1 MGIRWWSPTQLLAHR
16 FEACVWQSGRD
27 AQFSSI
33 YGRMYPWSTLNAL
46 YTTSSILHTTVRPSR
61 RSPSPSLP
69 LRHTST
75 PNTQHLHT
83 FAPSHLR
90 SFTPSLL
97 LILFVAVDL
106 LQRCR
111 CRCPLPVRIPPYP
124 HHASDLALAEARRS
138 SRALPNASR
147 LPAPDSSPI
156 QGTRVARTGC
166 SLRTDGQSFDVV
178 LLRRRLCE

>member
-1 MGIRWWSPTQLLAHR
+1 MAERTGCPILLNLWSYVPVEHSQCLIYHIFHPSHHR
-16 FEACVWQSGRD
+16 PVLTAFPFPFA
-27 AQFSSI
+27 
-33 YGRMYPWSTLNAL
+33 
-46 YTTSSILHTTVRPSR
+46 
-61 RSPSPSLP
+61 SPSSHLD
-69 LRHTST
+69 
-75 PNTQHLHT
+75 TQHPT
-83 FAPSHLR
+83 SSHLR
-90 SFTPSLL
+90 TFTPSLL

-111 CRCPLPVRIPPYP
+111 CRCRRRCRRPLPVRIPPYP

>member
-1 MGIRWWSPTQLLAHR
+1 MAERTGCPILLNLWSYVPVEHSQCL
-16 FEACVWQSGRD
+16 
-27 AQFSSI
+27 I
-33 YGRMYPWSTLNAL
+33 YHIFHPSHHSPAL
-46 YTTSSILHTTVRPSR
+46 TAFPF
-61 RSPSPSLP
+61 PFPSLP

-83 FAPSHLR
+83 FAPSHLH

-97 LILFVAVDL
+97 LILFVPVDL
-106 LQRCR
+106 LQRWRWRWRWRCR
-111 CRCPLPVRIPPYP
+111 CRCRRPLPVRIPPYP
-124 HHASDLALAEARRS
+124 PHASDLALAEARRS

>member
-1 MGIRWWSPTQLLAHR
+1 MPNSP
-16 FEACVWQSGRD
+16 QSMVVCTRG
-27 AQFSSI
+27 
-33 YGRMYPWSTLNAL
+33 AL
-46 YTTSSILHTTVRPSR
+46 SMPYIPHLPSFTP
-61 RSPSPSLP
+61 PSGPHGVPLP
-69 LRHTST
+69 LPFPFVTPRHPT
-75 PNTQHLHT
+75 PNIFT
-83 FAPSHLR
+83 PSHLH